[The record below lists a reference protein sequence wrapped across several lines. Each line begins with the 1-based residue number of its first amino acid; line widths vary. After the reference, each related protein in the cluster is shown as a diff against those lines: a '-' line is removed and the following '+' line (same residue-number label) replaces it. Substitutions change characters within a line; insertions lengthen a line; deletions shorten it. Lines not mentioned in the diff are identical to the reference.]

1 MKGLTLRSRIILL
14 IAAGALL
21 LLAIIWSFFTNETGE
36 LSRIAR
42 IINSYG
48 YDIDIGDIYPADTQ
62 NDATIE
68 EMLYG
73 EDLTD
78 IAEKSKEAGFPSDTK
93 RRGDIV
99 QLLIALDDNKVITL
113 FIVDGDIEL
122 AFIQIPGAEQVLGL
136 GE

>member
-1 MKGLTLRSRIILL
+1 MKGLNLKSRIILL
-14 IAAGALL
+14 IAAGVLL
-21 LLAIIWSFFTNETGE
+21 LIAIIWSFFTNETGE

-62 NDATIE
+62 DDATIE
-68 EMLYG
+68 EMLEG
-73 EDLTD
+73 EYLSD
-78 IAEKSKEAGFPSDTK
+78 IVSKSREAGFPSDTM

-99 QLLIALDDNKVITL
+99 QLLIALDDYKVITL
-113 FIVDGDIEL
+113 FMVDGDIEL
-122 AFIQIPGAEQVLGL
+122 AFIQIPGEDQVLRL